1 MEAMVHTPT
10 LLLINTLLFMTLAL
24 CLGSVARRDRS
35 DGLFHWGA
43 ALWVHS
49 AAYVL
54 FMLRGAISDWAS
66 VVLANALL
74 AATFALML
82 EGLRRFYQMPPRHW
96 LDWTPVVVVLLGFAL
111 LLDNIQARVVFGTLM
126 MGVQLVQVVGLVIR
140 RGSIN
145 AGRGQYFLVGA
156 FAVFGFMLLGRL
168 LVSLLGEMDITT
180 VKDSNHVQAA
190 TFMVASVTM
199 VLASFGMVVMTR
211 DQADARNRVLAL
223 QDELTGLSN
232 RRAIQQLL
240 NQQIAAARRG
250 DRTLALLM
258 IDVDH
263 FKRINDTYGHLSGDQ
278 ALRDVA
284 ACLHGRLRAQDIM
297 GRWGGEEFIAILPDT
312 DEAGALAL
320 AEALRVATQQGRF
333 VALDGQPIAI
343 TISIGVHLLE
353 RGPAGEGDT
362 MIGAADRAL
371 YLAKERGRNR
381 VELL

>member
-1 MEAMVHTPT
+1 MYAMVHTPT

-43 ALWVHS
+43 GLWVHS

-66 VVLANALL
+66 VVLANALP

-82 EGLRRFYQMPPRHW
+82 EGLRRFYQTPPRRW
-96 LDWTPVVVVLLGFAL
+96 LDWTPVVAVMLGFAL
-111 LLDNIQARVVFGTLM
+111 LLDNIQARVVFGTLL

-140 RGSIN
+140 RWSVN

-168 LVSLLGEMDITT
+168 LVALLGEMDITT

-263 FKRINDTYGHLSGDQ
+263 FKRINDTCGHLSGDQ

-284 ACLHGRLRAQDIM
+284 ACLRGRLRAQDIM

-333 VALDGQPIAI
+333 LALDGQPIAI

-353 RGPAGEGDT
+353 RGPAGEGDA